1 MASSSA
7 IPEAIVVSTMAILSD
22 KLLAF
27 EKEQGSDMAYEYR
40 LGGRNDRPCQPYH
53 HSDWYLSPRRG

>member
-27 EKEQGSDMAYEYR
+27 EKEQGWHT
-40 LGGRNDRPCQPYH
+40 NI
-53 HSDWYLSPRRG
+53 RRW